1 MTNDTM
7 SGDYVNAITAERA
20 AYQRE
25 YLRGGYSTSRLES
38 MMDAPARKCARII
51 AQAYRAGD
59 YQAMWRALSTST
71 RYDMCAPS
79 LITNGIVRH
88 TINMAGW
95 NEQHIDEAT
104 FDCEAFARVVHDD
117 AASTQTPEM
126 PAGVWVLLDHLTG
139 NANRGNSVAGLNAAA
154 IGKHAV
160 KELTASRSL
169 PALVERPK
177 SYSDDFS
184 SLAVSAY
191 LAGQY
196 RAHSFLTLA
205 HVGRVIFQGNVET
218 RYSVYPAHYGIVH
231 ALCGSVTSAAAWWR
245 QAIQYAEEQGD
256 TGSEVAARCAHMMLA
271 SALLERSE
279 LTPSDLAALIDT
291 FQETSLM
298 EVHTKKGNYCRT
310 MHVNDNQVFDNTLP
324 FPTINVDKLI
334 DFAASRMSIS

>member
-1 MTNDTM
+1 MTNDTT
-7 SGDYVNAITAERA
+7 GDWVNAITAERA

-25 YLRGGYSTSRLES
+25 YLRGGHSTHQQES
-38 MMDAPARKCARII
+38 LMDAHARKCARII

-59 YQAMWRALSTST
+59 YSDMWRALSKAA
-71 RYDMCAPS
+71 RNDMCVS
-79 LITNGIVRH
+79 GTITNAIISH
-88 TINMAGW
+88 FISIAGW
-95 NEQHIDEAT
+95 NEQHIDAAA
-104 FDCEAFARVVHDD
+104 FDCEAFTRAVHGD
-117 AASTQTPEM
+117 AASTQTPER
-126 PAGVWVLLDHLTG
+126 PAGVWLLLDHLTG
-139 NANRGNSVAGLNAAA
+139 NANRGDSVAGLNAAA

-160 KELTASRSL
+160 KELTASGNL
-169 PALVERPK
+169 PALVEHPN
-177 SYSDDFS
+177 SYSNSVSD
-184 SLAVSAY
+184 LAVSAY

-218 RYSVYPAHYGIVH
+218 HYSVYPAHYGIVH

-310 MHVNDNQVFDNTLP
+310 MHVNDNRVFDNTLP
-324 FPTINVDKLI
+324 FPTIELEKLI

>member
-1 MTNDTM
+1 M
-7 SGDYVNAITAERA
+7 SGDYVNAITAERIR
-20 AYQRE
+20 YQRE
-25 YLRGGYSTSRLES
+25 WKQCVYGTQKMENTT
-38 MMDAPARKCARII
+38 DAHARKCARII

-59 YQAMWRALSTST
+59 YPATWQALSKAT
-71 RYDMCAPS
+71 RNDMYIPGAA
-79 LITNGIVRH
+79 IGRTTRH
-88 TINMAGW
+88 TISTAGW
-95 NEQHIDEAT
+95 NEQHIDEAA
-104 FDCEAFARVVHDD
+104 FDCEAFARVVHGD
-117 AASTQTPEM
+117 AASTQTPKI
-126 PAGVWVLLDHLTG
+126 PAGVWLLLDRLTD

-154 IGKHAV
+154 IGEHATV
-160 KELTASRSL
+160 ELTASRSL
-169 PALVERPK
+169 PALVEHPN

-256 TGSEVAARCAHMMLA
+256 TSSEVAARCAHMMLA

-310 MHVNDNQVFDNTLP
+310 MHVNDNRVFDNTLP

-334 DFAASRMSIS
+334 DYAAARMSID

>member
-1 MTNDTM
+1 MTNDTT
-7 SGDYVNAITAERA
+7 GDWVNAITAERA

-25 YLRGGYSTSRLES
+25 YLRGGHSTHQQES
-38 MMDAPARKCARII
+38 LMDAHARKCARII

-59 YQAMWRALSTST
+59 YSDMWRALSKAT
-71 RYDMCAPS
+71 RNDMCVS
-79 LITNGIVRH
+79 GKITNAIISH
-88 TINMAGW
+88 FISIAGW
-95 NEQHIDEAT
+95 NERHIDEDA
-104 FDCEAFARVVHDD
+104 FDCEAFARAVHSD
-117 AASTQTPEM
+117 AASTQIPEM
-126 PAGVWVLLDHLTG
+126 PAGVWLLLDHLTG

-154 IGKHAV
+154 IGKHTV

-169 PALVERPK
+169 PALVEHPN
-177 SYSDDFS
+177 SYSNSVSD
-184 SLAVSAY
+184 LAVSAY

-310 MHVNDNQVFDNTLP
+310 MHVNDNRVFDNTLP
-324 FPTINVDKLI
+324 FPTIELEKLI

>member
-1 MTNDTM
+1 MNDTM
-7 SGDYVNAITAERA
+7 SGDYLNAITTERA
-20 AYQRE
+20 AYQSE

-38 MMDAPARKCARII
+38 MMDAHARKCARII

-59 YQAMWRALSTST
+59 YSDMWRALS
-71 RYDMCAPS
+71 MCARYGIATPS
-79 LITNGIVRH
+79 STINRIIRH

-95 NEQHIDEAT
+95 NENCIDEVA
-104 FDCEAFARVVHDD
+104 FDCEAFTRAVHSD
-117 AASTQTPEM
+117 AASTQIPAM
-126 PAGVWVLLDHLTG
+126 PAGVWRLLDHLTG

-154 IGKHAV
+154 IGEHATV
-160 KELTASRSL
+160 KLTASGNL
-169 PALVERPK
+169 HALAEHPN
-177 SYSDDFS
+177 SYSNSVSD
-184 SLAVSAY
+184 LAVSAY

-279 LTPSDLAALIDT
+279 LTPSGLAALIDT

-310 MHVNDNQVFDNTLP
+310 MHVNDNRVFDNTLP
-324 FPTINVDKLI
+324 FPTIELEKLI
-334 DFAASRMSIS
+334 DFAASRMSTS